1 MAPPRRRSRG
11 RTPLLRTLARALE
24 LARVADASGRS
35 AADVVAED
43 RAARPWT
50 RRDLLATSALAGAGL
65 ALGCARGGDDR
76 GETGRE
82 VAIVGG
88 GIAGLACAWRLR
100 RAGVAVRVYEAQQRT
115 GGRMWS
121 LRDRFPDGQVCEL
134 GGELID
140 TGHVHLRALARE
152 LGLALDD
159 FRDDDPALARDVWWF
174 GGERRSEA
182 DLVEAFRPLAAK
194 MDAALSDLPG
204 DVIGYRTP
212 AGAEA
217 IDRMSLAEWLES
229 AGAGGWFR
237 DLLDVAYTTEF
248 GLEIAE
254 QSPWNLL
261 TLIDTEPDPFRVFGA
276 SDERFHVRGGNDQ
289 VPARLAHELGD
300 RIELGH
306 RLEAVRAAADGSY
319 RLAFGAGSG
328 AREVAAD
335 HVVLA
340 LPFTLLR
347 EVELSVP
354 LPAVKKKAI
363 AELGYGTN
371 AKLMVGFAERLWRT
385 AGGSNGSVLSDLPF
399 QLVWEASRMQPGAA
413 GILVCYTG
421 GKRGV
426 EMGSG
431 TGEEQAKRFAEL
443 LDTVFPGVAALRGTQ
458 TRFHWPSFPWTQASY
473 ACYRPGQ
480 WTTIAG
486 AEGERVD
493 NLHFAGEHTSAEF
506 QGYMEGGC
514 SSGLRAAA
522 EVLSDLGLL
531 APEAPR
537 ESAPGPQQSA
547 ALERPGPARLG

>member
-1 MAPPRRRSRG
+1 MPRRG
-11 RTPLLRTLARALE
+11 RTPLLRTLSRALD
-24 LARVADASGRS
+24 LARVARASGRS
-35 AADVVAED
+35 AADVVAES
-43 RAARPWT
+43 RAARSWT

-65 ALGCARGGDDR
+65 ALGCRRDD
-76 GETGRE
+76 TGSRAARE

-88 GIAGLACAWRLR
+88 GIAGLTCAWRLR
-100 RAGVAVRVYEAQQRT
+100 RAGVAVRVYEAQQRI

-121 LRDRFPDGQVCEL
+121 LRGQFPDGQVCEL

-140 TGHVHLRALARE
+140 TGHAHLRALCRE

-159 FRDDDPALARDVWWF
+159 FRDDAPELVRDVWWF
-174 GGERRSEA
+174 GGARRSEE

-194 MDAALSDLPG
+194 MDAARADLPG
-204 DVIGYRTP
+204 DVISYRTP
-212 AGAEA
+212 AGAET
-217 IDRMSLAEWLES
+217 IDRVSLAEWLEG
-229 AGAGGWFR
+229 AGASGWFR
-237 DLLDVAYTTEF
+237 DLLDVAYTTEY

-261 TLIDTEPDPFRVFGA
+261 TLIDTEPEPFRVFGD
-276 SDERFHVRGGNDQ
+276 SDERFHVRGGNDL
-289 VPARLAHELGD
+289 VPTRLAHELGD
-300 RIELGH
+300 RIELGC
-306 RLEAVRAAADGSY
+306 RLEALSAAPDGSY
-319 RLAFGAGSG
+319 RLELAQGSSS
-328 AREVAAD
+328 RTVAAD

-347 EVELSVP
+347 EVELELP
-354 LPAVKKKAI
+354 LPPVKKKAI

-371 AKLMVGFAERLWRT
+371 AKLMVGFSERLWRT

-426 EMGSG
+426 EMGVGS
-431 TGEEQAKRFAEL
+431 GEEQAKRFAEL
-443 LDTVFPGVAALRGTQ
+443 LDGVFPGVAALRGTQ
-458 TRFHWPSFPWTQASY
+458 ARFHWPSFPWTKASY

-486 AEGERVD
+486 AEGERVG

-514 SSGLRAAA
+514 SSGLRAAG
-522 EVLSDLGLL
+522 EILEDLGLL
-531 APEAPR
+531 GPEAPP
-537 ESAPGPQQSA
+537 PGPPAPQQSA
-547 ALERPGPARLG
+547 ALAGPDTARRA